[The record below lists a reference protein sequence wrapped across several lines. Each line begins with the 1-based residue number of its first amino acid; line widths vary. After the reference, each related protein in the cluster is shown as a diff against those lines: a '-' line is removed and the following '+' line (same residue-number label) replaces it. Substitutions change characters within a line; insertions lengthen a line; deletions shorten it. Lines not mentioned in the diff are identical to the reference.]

1 MAYQSEAA
9 LEQQFIEQLN
19 KQEYSTVDI
28 PDYDALVENFKVQFE
43 AFNAPKLDTPIT
55 DKEWERIFNLMLG
68 KSVFQS
74 AKILRDKFVL
84 EREDGTKVYLSFFDQ
99 DHTKNIFQVTHQT
112 TVVGKYVNR
121 YDVTILVNGL
131 PLIQVELKRR
141 GIDIREAVNQVMR
154 YKKHSYNGLYHF
166 IQLFIVSNGVDT
178 KYFANSDRDLMYSLA
193 FFWTDF
199 NNIRITNLKDFSISF
214 LARDHIIKMLTRY
227 TILNDTDKILMVMR
241 PYQVYAVEALI
252 RQATLTNRNAY
263 IWHTTGAGK
272 TLTSFKT
279 AQILAANP
287 NIKKVI
293 FLVDRKD
300 LDSQTT
306 EEFNKFEAG
315 SVDVTD
321 RTDILVRQM
330 KDKNRQLIVTTM
342 QKMANAVKR
351 PQYEKVMDAYRDEKV
366 VFIIDECHRSQ
377 FGDMHKAIAK
387 AFKNY
392 HLFGFTGT
400 PIFAVNAGAGK
411 NPDLRTTQQAFG
423 DKLHTYTIVD
433 AINDG
438 NVLPFRI
445 DYVGAAREKEDIK
458 DAQVRAIDIEKA
470 MGAPERIREIV
481 SYTLEHFDQKTK
493 RNSFYS
499 LKGQRV
505 AGFNSIFAVSSIPMA
520 MKYYVEFKR
529 QLEETKRDLT
539 IATIYSYAANGEDP
553 EDGLLEEGFET
564 DGLDQSARDFLEAAI
579 QDYNRA
585 FSTNFDTSSD
595 KFQNY
600 YKDLSM
606 RVKNREVDILIVVN
620 MFLTGFDAT
629 TLNTLWVDK
638 NLKMHGLIQAY
649 SRTNRILNSVKTF
662 GNIVCFR
669 NLQKATDEA
678 IALFGDREASGIVL
692 LKDYDSY
699 YFGYDEGEKSVPGY
713 TDLIDEL
720 TEKFPLGQPIMGEE
734 NQKDFIR
741 LYGKILRLKNILST
755 FDRFS
760 GNELLSDR
768 QFQDYQSVYLDLYQE
783 YRPKNDGDKE
793 NINDDIEFEME
804 LIRQVEINIDYIL
817 MLVAQDHQSNC
828 EDKEVLGAID
838 RAIDS
843 SIQLR
848 SKKELIHGFINTIN
862 AETVVE
868 RDWQNFVHEQKEK
881 DLDEIISAE
890 RLKPEEAKKF
900 IDNSFR
906 DGALKTTG
914 TDIDRILPP
923 VSRFGGGNRAEKK
936 RGVIER
942 LAKFFEKY
950 LGVA

>member
-377 FGDMHKAIAK
+377 FGDMHKDIVRHFKK
-387 AFKNY
+387 AQF
-392 HLFGFTGT
+392 FGFTGT
-400 PIFAVNAGAGK
+400 PRFEVNGK
-411 NPDLRTTQQAFG
+411 TEGKITQTTEMLFG
-423 DKLHTYTIVD
+423 ECLHNY
-433 AINDG
+433 
-438 NVLPFRI
+438 L
-445 DYVGAAREKEDIK
+445 IK
-458 DAQVRAIDIEKA
+458 DAIFDNNVLGFHIEYIKTMEGDFDWDDPTLADAIDVGELYMSDERMSLIANHIVQNHKA
-470 MGAPERIREIV
+470 KTRNGQYTATGILGADV
-481 SYTLEHFDQKTK
+481 
-493 RNSFYS
+493 
-499 LKGQRV
+499 
-505 AGFNSIFAVSSIPMA
+505 
-520 MKYYVEFKR
+520 VE
-529 QLEETKRDLT
+529 
-539 IATIYSYAANGEDP
+539 G
-553 EDGLLEEGFET
+553 
-564 DGLDQSARDFLEAAI
+564 
-579 QDYNRA
+579 
-585 FSTNFDTSSD
+585 
-595 KFQNY
+595 
-600 YKDLSM
+600 
-606 RVKNREVDILIVVN
+606 
-620 MFLTGFDAT
+620 
-629 TLNTLWVDK
+629 
-638 NLKMHGLIQAY
+638 
-649 SRTNRILNSVKTF
+649 
-662 GNIVCFR
+662 
-669 NLQKATDEA
+669 
-678 IALFGDREASGIVL
+678 VL
-692 LKDYDSY
+692 LCRNVDALAKLIETCLLI
-699 YFGYDEGEKSVPGY
+699 DEGELDKDRAVKVVQEIAPVLEDGSFVLVLRKLVVDVLKGDGLRVEAAVHLADTVAAHFHIGNGLLGGLADFLCLPILFLLH
-713 TDLIDEL
+713 DN
-720 TEKFPLGQPIMGEE
+720 PLL
-734 NQKDFIR
+734 F
-741 LYGKILRLKNILST
+741 LSGKGIAVNDAVFDRHLRLCLCCAVV
-755 FDRFS
+755 
-760 GNELLSDR
+760 
-768 QFQDYQSVYLDLYQE
+768 Q
-783 YRPKNDGDKE
+783 
-793 NINDDIEFEME
+793 
-804 LIRQVEINIDYIL
+804 
-817 MLVAQDHQSNC
+817 A
-828 EDKEVLGAID
+828 AI
-838 RAIDS
+838 
-843 SIQLR
+843 
-848 SKKELIHGFINTIN
+848 
-862 AETVVE
+862 
-868 RDWQNFVHEQKEK
+868 
-881 DLDEIISAE
+881 
-890 RLKPEEAKKF
+890 
-900 IDNSFR
+900 
-906 DGALKTTG
+906 
-914 TDIDRILPP
+914 PP
-923 VSRFGGGNRAEKK
+923 V
-936 RGVIER
+936 
-942 LAKFFEKY
+942 L
-950 LGVA
+950 